1 MPAGYKKNF
10 KNHAVYIP
18 RFAGVDTGLTGITF
32 GGFLCDKY
40 VNSQPS
46 AKNEAGTGWYD
57 VAHSA
62 VPGTIPGI
70 SKPGDPVWDYI
81 DFPKAMVACANKGK
95 GWHLLT
101 DFEWAA
107 LAFLAKKQGTMPHG
121 GNANVNPPADTT
133 YTTETAQ
140 LDKHLKAETPNY
152 NRALPGTGPAAW
164 ADNHLAS
171 GVYDLQGL
179 VYQWVCMMMDTSGY
193 PQVSANLDLSYEG
206 SPFGRGT
213 ISGTDTLTCDG
224 AGVNWKKAWET
235 YLQYDAEAATFTAG
249 YLLLGMTSGATA
261 IITQVIDSGTTGIL
275 KVRRTSSA
283 AFSDNEVIHA
293 YATSATTKSVTGA
306 ADNGSGAIRITAT
319 GHGLVNGNLVT
330 IKSVGG
336 TTEANNTDTVPT
348 WTVTKITDD
357 TFDLDG
363 STFTNPWTSG
373 GTIYKVTGVGGCAA
387 ANGTE
392 VGEFA
397 IKYQGYDGAVGNFTL
412 GTTVTGALSSK
423 TGIIVSDNDSGDYG
437 TLGLISADAAFT
449 DDEELQV
456 SAAKVAVANGTGQ
469 SCQLYYAE
477 YNTVAGGSF
486 AITASTPTTL
496 TLAGSPTDGTCTFWI
511 HKTIIRDITDGMTT
525 GQKILTLRDSDN
537 DLNAFALPATADGT
551 GAAAYGNDGY
561 YFDKAAARA
570 AVRGG
575 NFGHTAGAG
584 VFSLNLGNAPSYANG
599 YIGFRAAKAL

>member
-1 MPAGYKKNF
+1 MPSGYKKNF
-10 KNHAVYIP
+10 KNHAVMIP

-40 VNSQPS
+40 INSQPS
-46 AKNEAGTGWYD
+46 AINEAGTGWYD
-57 VAHSA
+57 IAHSA
-62 VPGTIPGI
+62 APGTVPGI

-140 LDKHLKAETPNY
+140 LDKHLKAEANY

-171 GVYDLQGL
+171 GVYDLNGL
-179 VYQWVCMMMDTSGY
+179 VNEWVCMMMDTSGY
-193 PQVSANLDLSYEG
+193 PQVSANRDLSYEG

-213 ISGTDTLTCDG
+213 ISGTNTLTCDG

-235 YLQYDAEAATFTAG
+235 YLQYDAEAATFTTG
-249 YLLLGMTSGATA
+249 HLLLGLTSGATA

-293 YATSATTKSVTGA
+293 YATSATTKSITGA
-306 ADNGSGAIRITAT
+306 ADNGSGVIQITSA
-319 GHGLVNGNLVT
+319 GHGLVNGDLVT
-330 IKSVGG
+330 IKSVVG

-348 WTVTKITDD
+348 WTVANKADN
-357 TFDLDG
+357 TFDLAG
-363 STFTNPWTSG
+363 STFSNAWVSG

-387 ANGTE
+387 SNGTE

-412 GTTVTGALSSK
+412 GTTVTGALSGK
-423 TGIIVSDNDSGDYG
+423 TGIIVSDSDSGDYG

-449 DDEELQV
+449 NDEELQV

-496 TLAGSPTDGTCTFWI
+496 TLAGSPTVGTCTFWL
-511 HKTIIRDITDGMTT
+511 HKTIVRDITDGMTS
-525 GQKILTLRDSDN
+525 GHKILTLRDSDN

-551 GAAAYGNDGY
+551 GAAAYGNDAY

-570 AVRGG
+570 ALRGG
-575 NFGHTAGAG
+575 GFHTTAHAG
-584 VFSLNLGNAPSYANG
+584 VFSLNLSGAPSGASSG
-599 YIGFRAAKAL
+599 VGFRAAKAL

>member
-18 RFAGVDTGLTGITF
+18 RFTGVDTGLTGITF

-46 AKNEAGTGWYD
+46 AKNEAGSGWYD
-57 VAHSA
+57 IAHYA
-62 VPGTIPGI
+62 VPGTVPGI

-140 LDKHLKAETPNY
+140 LDKHLKAETASY

-179 VYQWVCMMMDTSGY
+179 VNQWICMMMNTSGY
-193 PQVSANLDLSYEG
+193 PQISANLDLSYEG

-213 ISGTDTLTCDG
+213 ISGTNTLTCDG

-235 YLQYDAEAATFTAG
+235 YLQYDAEELTFTVG
-249 YLLLGMTSGATA
+249 HLLLGLTSGATA
-261 IITQVIDSGTTGIL
+261 VITQVIDSGATGIL
-275 KVRRTSSA
+275 KIRRTSSA

-373 GTIYKVTGVGGCAA
+373 GTIYKVTGVDLSPAMLARAQAHAEAA
-387 ANGTE
+387 GVADR
-392 VGEFA
+392 VRL
-397 IKYQGYDGAVGNFTL
+397 IQ
-412 GTTVTGALSSK
+412 
-423 TGIIVSDNDSGDYG
+423 GDYATAELAG
-437 TLGLISADAAFT
+437 PYRFACIMMNTFLHLPDREAQLAALRHWRKHLAPRGLLLIDVLNPDIAQLAALDGRMEWDRTWQDAATGETVMKFVT
-449 DDEELQV
+449 RTLDPAEQIMHVNMIYDAIAADGQV
-456 SAAKVAVANGTGQ
+456 RRAVAEFDARYIWRFEGELLLEQAGYTVEA
-469 SCQLYYAE
+469 LY
-477 YNTVAGGSF
+477 G
-486 AITASTPTTL
+486 
-496 TLAGSPTDGTCTFWI
+496 DW
-511 HKTIIRDITDGMTT
+511 
-525 GQKILTLRDSDN
+525 
-537 DLNAFALPATADGT
+537 
-551 GAAAYGNDGY
+551 
-561 YFDKAAARA
+561 
-570 AVRGG
+570 
-575 NFGHTAGAG
+575 
-584 VFSLNLGNAPSYANG
+584 NLGP
-599 YIGFRAAKAL
+599 FEAASNHMIFVARRR